1 MIQSSLAK
9 APFKPFSNGQPS
21 FVQQISEPQSTVPVP
36 MGPVQGNGGVQTML
50 TDQGRQLQQVVMYQ
64 QAVPR

>member
-1 MIQSSLAK
+1 
-9 APFKPFSNGQPS
+9 
-21 FVQQISEPQSTVPVP
+21 